1 MERWIKPSLTLL
13 FGAAVWLFWMLAY
26 PQALNYAEQNQLFL
40 WTSGYFLER
49 ISVAGGLADWLSEFL
64 VQFFRIKWLGASI
77 LALLAV
83 AMQRAVLTA
92 SGKKNTCIHSVS
104 FIPPILWIVIC
115 GDMEYLISFPVA
127 LITALL
133 ACRPFAK
140 SGWNKLWAA
149 PLLWW
154 LIGPVAFIPC
164 LFSLAVNRTRK
175 ELVMLLWSV
184 LAAYLLY
191 LLFLMQYPISR
202 VAFGIN
208 YYRIAILRPLM
219 LIILPLIA
227 LACTLLVKWAE
238 PRKVPVFLNP
248 LLSAS
253 VIFAGWAC
261 TKLTY
266 DRDEWEILAY
276 TDLERESR
284 FSEIIE
290 RAEKYQPR
298 NAISANYVNH
308 ALAMEG
314 KLSDRLWDFYQCG
327 TDGLI
332 LPSIRDNMSNVAG
345 CDILWMIGMTNTSL
359 QYAFDLQESIP
370 NSRKS
375 GRFTSRI
382 AECHIV
388 NGHYGIARRYLDKLT
403 RTIFY
408 RKWALERLAM
418 IDKGDDGVDTDPF
431 YRYYRRA
438 GYKDDFLAN
447 HGSLDVMMAI
457 LYKENNSNVAAALYF
472 NAWQKLK
479 TADKDRD
486 EEIPDTGAH
495 GS

>member
-1 MERWIKPSLTLL
+1 MQKVLKISVSLL
-13 FGAAVWLFWMLAY
+13 FGAAVMLFWALAY

-40 WTSGYFLER
+40 WTGSYFLER
-49 ISVAGGLADWLSEFL
+49 ISVAGGLADWISEFL
-64 VQFFRIKWLGASI
+64 VQFFRIKWLGALI
-77 LALLAV
+77 MALLAI
-83 AMQRAVLTA
+83 AMQKSVLAA
-92 SGKKNTCIHSVS
+92 SGRKDNCLYFAS
-104 FIPPILWIVIC
+104 FIPPVLWTVIC

-127 LITALL
+127 IIAALL
-133 ACRPFAK
+133 MCRPFAA

-154 LIGPVAFIPC
+154 LVGPAAFIPVIY
-164 LFSLAVNRTRK
+164 SLAVNRIWK
-175 ELVMLLWSV
+175 ELAMLLWSV
-184 LAAYLLY
+184 LAAYILY
-191 LLFLMQYPISR
+191 RLFLMQYPIGR

-208 YYRIAILRPLM
+208 YYRITILKPLM
-219 LIILPLIA
+219 LIAFPLIA
-227 LACTLLVKWAE
+227 LACTLLVKWVA
-238 PRKVPVFLNP
+238 PRNVPVFLNP

-266 DRDEWEILAY
+266 DRNEWEILAY
-276 TDLERESR
+276 TMLERESR

-290 RAEKYQPR
+290 RAEKYQPK
-298 NAISANYVNH
+298 NALSANYVNH
-308 ALAMEG
+308 ALVMEG
-314 KLSDRLWDFYQCG
+314 KLPDRLWDFYQCG

-332 LPSIRDNMSNVAG
+332 LPSIRDNMSNVAA
-345 CDILWMIGMTNTSL
+345 CDILWMIGMTNISL

-370 NSRKS
+370 NGRKS

-403 RTIFY
+403 HTVFY

-418 IDKGDDGVDTDPF
+418 IDKGDEGVDTDSF

-438 GYKDDFLAN
+438 GFQDDFLAN
-447 HGSLDVMMAI
+447 HASLDVMMAV
-457 LYKENNSNVAAALYF
+457 LYKQDKSNLAAAIYF

-479 TADKDRD
+479 KTESNRN
-486 EEIPDTGAH
+486 EEVTDTGAH
-495 GS
+495 GF